1 MHFTVHRYPASEN
14 KKGARRG
21 ARGVSGTDTLKS
33 RLRTAGVMSP
43 AFLQMKMKNCT
54 FTPLVAR
61 EEALLQVSPPPRQL
75 LPGQD
80 WCKVHMRSC
89 P

>member
-1 MHFTVHRYPASEN
+1 M
-14 KKGARRG
+14 
-21 ARGVSGTDTLKS
+21 ARGHAEVI
-33 RLRTAGVMSP
+33 
-43 AFLQMKMKNCT
+43 AFLETLAKAEDASGSLEREHALRVMASALLQMNVKNCT

-61 EEALLQVSPPPRQL
+61 EEALLKFSLPPRQL